1 MANSIAKLA
10 ILLTTDATGVGRGF
24 AQAGQHVQKFSS
36 QLTGMAAQLGLMAG
50 GAGAAGFVGWGVK
63 LAADAEQASIAFRV
77 LMGDAGKAKELLGEI
92 KTMALNT
99 PFGEAGLRQGAQTL
113 LQFGMAGE
121 NVMPVMSMLGDI
133 SLGNEEKFRLLSL
146 AFGQM
151 SSAGRLMGQDLLQ
164 FINAGFNPLQEISR
178 TTGES
183 MANLKKRMEDGGI
196 SAQEVARA
204 FQSATG
210 EGGRFNG
217 MMNEMGNSI
226 SAKWAKL
233 TEETGQLAMK
243 LGTQLLPA
251 LNSIIGAGSQ
261 LVSFLSGVDRS
272 TMVWVGSIGAAI
284 YIAPKLIAGIRAIA
298 LAFRSMATAQAIQQA
313 LSGPKGWATL
323 AAGLAIAAGSAIAV
337 NSAFDSA
344 NKTLAESSA
353 AATKAAEATK
363 KLNVELF
370 TGAAPKKDEAAEA
383 AKKAMDD
390 MRKQGEQLA
399 SSLRTPFEQVR
410 DELLKA
416 RDLWDAGAISG
427 ETYSRAMAKA
437 REDLAAQSQS
447 ADEIRNKLRQ
457 QNGPVAALQFGT
469 QQAISA
475 MNTAAREQ
483 KIAAEVEKQMLA
495 EQRRTNELLK
505 KWIDDD
511 DDGFTV
517 NEVNL

>member
-10 ILLTTDATGVGRGF
+10 ILLTADASGVGRGF
-24 AQAGQHVQKFSS
+24 AQAGQHVQNFSN
-36 QLTGMAAQLGLMAG
+36 QIGGMATQLGLIAG
-50 GAGAAGFVGWGVK
+50 GAGALGFVGWGVK

-77 LMGDAGKAKELLGEI
+77 LMGDADKAKELLSEI
-92 KTMALNT
+92 KVMALNT
-99 PFGEAGLRQGAQTL
+99 PFGEAGLRRGAQTL
-113 LQFGMAGE
+113 LQFGVAGE
-121 NVMPVMSMLGDI
+121 NVMPVMNMLGDI
-133 SLGNEEKFRLLSL
+133 SLGNEEKFRLLAL

-164 FINAGFNPLQEISR
+164 FINSGFNPLQEISR

-183 MANLKKRMEDGGI
+183 MAALKARMEAGGI

-217 MMNEMGNSI
+217 MMNEMANSI

-251 LNSIIGAGSQ
+251 LNTLIAAGSQ
-261 LVSFLSGVDRS
+261 VVSWFGQVDRS
-272 TMVWVGSIGAAI
+272 TMVWVASIGAAI
-284 YIAPKLIAGIRAIA
+284 YITPKLIAGIKAIS

-344 NKTLAESSA
+344 NQTLAESSKQA
-353 AATKAAEATK
+353 AKAAEATK

-383 AKKAMDD
+383 AAKQIADLKK
-390 MRKQGEQLA
+390 KGEQLA
-399 SSLRTPFEQVR
+399 SSLRTPFEKIR
-410 DELLKA
+410 DELLEA
-416 RDLWDAGAISG
+416 RNLWDAGAISG
-427 ETYSRAMAKA
+427 ETWARAMNKA
-437 REDLAAQSQS
+437 RADLAEQSKS
-447 ADEIRNKLRQ
+447 ASEIRDKLKKEQ
-457 QNGPVAALQFGT
+457 GPVAALQFGT
-469 QQAISA
+469 NAAITA
-475 MNTAAREQ
+475 INTSVREQ
-483 KIAAEVEKQMLA
+483 RIESEVQKQMLV
-495 EQRRTNELLK
+495 EQRKTNELLK
-505 KWIDDD
+505 RWIDD

-517 NEVNL
+517 NEVQL